1 MATQYKVLFERKGT
15 AVSRIICGVLLGLI
29 GTIFAMMPL
38 ITKVDGWYLIM
49 RYNWTSLTNSL
60 TQLMLMFWNF
70 SLLILVM
77 FLYEE
82 IALFKKAGV
91 KVGMESDFSCR
102 LDTRKDSMCFLTCS
116 CWSNFFHFPHDIAL
130 NFLYEFKKC
139 RQLLN
144 YDFRLPIWATKEFV
158 ARLAV

>member
-158 ARLAV
+158 ASLAV